1 MGKISRGAVI
11 RVLLC
16 ISILIALAQM
26 GLSYADVGITGM
38 ASGGVAA
45 VDISAVP
52 QSVAD
57 DAGKLAQELF
67 GSGAKYRDFYNQLV
81 AAYAEARDKDFI
93 LLFNSGGWGGTSVK
107 DAPGWDT
114 IIDGITS
121 ELAGEGYHA
130 VVLDYRRTTGS
141 WLGRWK
147 ELMEVFNHYPSK
159 ARGLAERVD
168 FLTDHIPNV
177 RVIVTGESNGTVVS
191 DYAMALMRDNDRVF
205 SIQTG
210 IPFWHHQMVYERT
223 LMLKDNGVTPDAL
236 SRGEVPA
243 VVWATVKQWLQLSP
257 PDTAHTGHYLDAPG
271 HDYSWHYTE
280 VVTEITRFLQENFF
294 QQ

>member
-26 GLSYADVGITGM
+26 GLSYADVGTTVM
-38 ASGGVAA
+38 ARGGVAA

-81 AAYAEARDKDFI
+81 AAYAGARDKDFI
-93 LLFNSGGWGGTSVK
+93 LLFNSGGWGVTSVK
-107 DAPGWDT
+107 DAPGWNS

-130 VVLDYRRTTGS
+130 VVLEYRRTTGS

-147 ELMEVFNHYPSK
+147 EVMEVFNHYPSK
-159 ARGLAERVD
+159 ARELAEGVE

-210 IPFWHHQMVYERT
+210 IPFWHRQVVFERT
-223 LMLKDNGVTPDAL
+223 LMVNDNGVTPDAL
-236 SRGEVPA
+236 SRGEVP
-243 VVWATVKQWLQLSP
+243 VVVCATVKQWLHLSP

-271 HDYSWHYTE
+271 HDYSWRYTE
-280 VVTEITRFLQENFF
+280 VVNEVTRFLQENFF
-294 QQ
+294 VQ